1 MSGNAAF
8 VNINEKSESDQSYW
22 SFESDLKTLEK
33 TRENSRNSNFSSFHN
48 INEFIEEKSGIM
60 FERRLLALGYPNYQ
74 NFKADGK
81 YSDISL

>member
-8 VNINEKSESDQSYW
+8 VNIINEKSDFWIGSEN
-22 SFESDLKTLEK
+22 FGKK
-33 TRENSRNSNFSSFHN
+33 NSRNSNFSSFHN

>member
-8 VNINEKSESDQSYW
+8 VNINEKS
-22 SFESDLKTLEK
+22 DLKTLEK
-33 TRENSRNSNFSSFHN
+33 SKNSRNCNFSSFHN
-48 INEFIEEKSGIM
+48 ISEFIEEKSGIM

>member
-8 VNINEKSESDQSYW
+8 VNINEKS
-22 SFESDLKTLEK
+22 DLKTLEK
-33 TRENSRNSNFSSFHN
+33 NSRNSNFSSFHN

>member
-1 MSGNAAF
+1 MRNLNRMG
-8 VNINEKSESDQSYW
+8 SEN
-22 SFESDLKTLEK
+22 FGK
-33 TRENSRNSNFSSFHN
+33 NSRNSNFSSFHN

-74 NFKADGK
+74 NFQADGK

>member
-8 VNINEKSESDQSYW
+8 VNINEKS
-22 SFESDLKTLEK
+22 DLNLIWKLWK
-33 TRENSRNSNFSSFHN
+33 KNSRNCNFSSFHN
-48 INEFIEEKSGIM
+48 ISEFIEEKLGIM

-74 NFKADGK
+74 NFQADGK